1 MNCFAVM
8 AVRPVDE
15 GKSRLADTLNA
26 EQRKSLNIRM
36 FRHVFDVIRK
46 VIPAGNIVVISRSE
60 ALLDEARAGGAHG
73 EPETGREL
81 NAALTEASHVA
92 AERGAT
98 ALLTLSSDLPFLTA
112 DDIHALFAA
121 EGDVVIATDR
131 VRIGTNALL
140 VRRPF
145 AMPYRYGGESLAAHK
160 AAAAEAGL
168 TITVVERPGLARDID
183 TPADLAEL
191 NFNSHP

>member
-1 MNCFAVM
+1 MSCFVVM

-15 GKSRLADTLNA
+15 GKSRLSKTLS
-26 EQRKSLNIRM
+26 EDDRKSLNIKM
-36 FRHVFDVIRK
+36 FRHVFEVVRK
-46 VIPAGNIVVISRSE
+46 VFPAENIVVISRSE
-60 ALLDEARAGGAHG
+60 ALLEQARSAGAHG
-73 EPETGREL
+73 EAETGSEL
-81 NAALTEASHVA
+81 NAALTQASRSAVD
-92 AERGAT
+92 RGAT
-98 ALLTLSSDLPFLTA
+98 ALLTLSSDLPFLEA
-112 DDIHALFAA
+112 DDIRALLAT

-140 VRRPF
+140 MRRPF

-183 TPADLAEL
+183 TPDDLAEL
-191 NFNSHP
+191 K

>member
-1 MNCFAVM
+1 MSCFVVM

-15 GKSRLADTLNA
+15 GKSRLSATLDA
-26 EQRKSLNIRM
+26 EKRKSLNINM
-36 FRHVFDVIRK
+36 FRHVFNVVGK
-46 VIPAGNIVVISRSE
+46 VVPTQNIVVISRSE

-73 EPETGREL
+73 EIETGREL
-81 NAALTEASHVA
+81 NAALTQASRIAVDH
-92 AERGAT
+92 GAT
-98 ALLTLSSDLPFLTA
+98 ELLTLSSDLPFLA
-112 DDIHALFAA
+112 PDDVRALLDA

-140 VRRPF
+140 MRRPF
-145 AMPYRYGGESLAAHK
+145 AMPYRYGGESLAAHQ

-183 TPADLAEL
+183 TPSDLAEL
-191 NFNSHP
+191 D